1 MLLVCNTMIA
11 EENVDNLRLTEILNL
26 FQLEQVITD
35 PTRVTSTHENLLDI
49 IATNR
54 PDKLLNSGVLHIGI
68 RDRSLVYACFE
79 IAAPKQNP
87 KFIESRTFKHYNQE
101 HFNRDLQYMLNKQ
114 NSSSQDPNQ
123 LWDNFK
129 EVFIL
134 VSVIHAPI
142 SSRRDRSEYVPWMTK
157 III

>member
-1 MLLVCNTMIA
+1 
-11 EENVDNLRLTEILNL
+11 
-26 FQLEQVITD
+26 
-35 PTRVTSTHENLLDI
+35 
-49 IATNR
+49 
-54 PDKLLNSGVLHIGI
+54 
-68 RDRSLVYACFE
+68 
-79 IAAPKQNP
+79 
-87 KFIESRTFKHYNQE
+87 
-101 HFNRDLQYMLNKQ
+101 MLNKQ